1 MGRLKDVA
9 LVVGKF
15 LVTLLACVEMVF
27 FWTML

>member
-9 LVVGKF
+9 LVMGKF
-15 LVTLLACVEMVF
+15 LVALLAFVEMVF